1 LSIKFSLICDVL
13 QNPFKPKQVMQIVI
27 NPLREQWER
36 LLARPVASLKE
47 IYPQVEPILTEIKE
61 NGDRAIRKYNIKF
74 DKYDG
79 ELLVSEKEIEIAI
92 KNLDKDLKKAI
103 EQAYGNIYAFHKVQV
118 HKPLKIKTM
127 AGVTCWRKSIAI
139 EQVGL
144 YVPGG
149 TAPLFSTVLMLG
161 VPAQIAGCREVVL
174 CSPPR
179 EGTLHPA
186 ILFAAKLTGVHKI
199 FKIGGVQAIGAM
211 AYGTESVPKV
221 YKIFGPGN
229 QYVTAAKQLV
239 SQEDTAIDMPAGPS
253 EVLVWADE
261 TANAEF
267 VAADLLSQAE
277 HGTDSQVVL
286 LTNSQLIAEK
296 TQKAIAEQLKKLP
309 RRKIAEKALQN
320 SKIIVVENEQTAL
333 DLTNFY
339 APEHLILALGNADEI
354 AEKIINA
361 GSVFIGNYTPES
373 AGDYASGTNHTLPT
387 NGFARAYSGVSVD
400 SFVKKV
406 TFQKITKKGLQN
418 LAKTIETMATAE
430 ELQAH
435 KNAVSIRMKK

>member
-13 QNPFKPKQVMQIVI
+13 QNSFKPKQVMQIVI

-74 DKYDG
+74 DEYDG
-79 ELLVSEKEIEIAI
+79 EFLVSEKETKEAI
-92 KNLDKDLKKAI
+92 KKLDKSLKKAI
-103 EQAYGNIYAFHKVQV
+103 EQAYANIYAFHKLQVQ
-118 HKPLKIKTM
+118 KPLKIKTM
-127 AGVTCWRKSIAI
+127 SGVTCWRKSIAI
-139 EQVGL
+139 EKVGL

-161 VPAQIAGCREVVL
+161 VPAQIADCREVVL

-179 EGTLHPA
+179 GGTLHPA
-186 ILFAAKLTGVHKI
+186 IVFAAKLTGVHKI

-339 APEHLILALGNADEI
+339 APEHLILALSNADEI